1 MGAIANLSA
10 SLRWD
15 LDDFQRGTSIVEGTF
30 KNVIGLAGKVGDA
43 VSHAG
48 RKMTAGMTLPLAGL
62 GVLVTKAASDA
73 EELQSAFDVT
83 FGNMNR
89 SMNKWAV
96 EAGNNMGRA
105 TQEMQE
111 GAIAFGMLFN
121 QAAPTEAAAARM
133 SQRFTEL
140 AQDAASFYNTDFD
153 TAMGKIRSGLTGESE
168 PLRDFGVFLTEAVVR
183 AKALEMG
190 IVSAGEELNEQGKI
204 MVRAA
209 LITEGLSKAYGDV
222 ARTSDSLA
230 NRLRA
235 IGGMVRELAIEF
247 GQILEPYA
255 KRAAAAVAGFLEWI
269 GNLPNGVKRAAV
281 GFGVFLAAI
290 GPLSMALSA
299 LAITILPLL
308 LVKMGPL
315 FAVISAIV
323 NPIGT
328 AVVMAGKLIAE
339 FGGLTAIVSNLGPVL
354 LRFLGP
360 VGLVVAAF
368 QLFGDNILRGL
379 QSFWRFVSDAFGSG
393 LQTLF
398 ATLSDTVDRVSEA
411 FRAFMDTP
419 FGAFISDVIEF
430 VGMLLEAFIT
440 LAGYLTGELISAF
453 FETLTLIVD
462 FIGGVVETVVKL
474 LSGDWAGA
482 WDAAVQ
488 TVGRAIIRIGQWI
501 ENIWP
506 WLGGMIK
513 MLGQITGAELSE
525 PKKPGAMSGS
535 GGGGVPS
542 EGISGGNYT
551 IAGTGKKPKGRTGRG
566 RTGPTAEEL
575 ADRREQIKLEQE
587 LAVARESN
595 DLDAIR
601 ALERKRDV
609 FDKIERYE
617 RAGLSN
623 ADARIAAERD
633 MAELDQARKR
643 ALEEFLAE
651 RQVETEYQV
660 AVLNNDYE
668 HLRYLDDELDLQ
680 HRINDLSREG
690 YDLATAE
697 KIARDEM
704 LAIEEAR
711 AAAASRRLE
720 DEQLAHELELA
731 RLRGDDDRS
740 IRMREEELRRR
751 DRVDYLMDRGGMSR
765 SEAEEQALREAA
777 DRSQAHLQRT
787 FRDAFRNGLQA
798 ALDGN
803 LKDFFEGWMRE
814 RTFNALSKVLDK
826 LADNLANLISG
837 NSQGGGLIGGIL
849 GLFGLARPT
858 PSPAAAGSGGHWSIP
873 TGGGPMGLA
882 TGGSF
887 KIAGHSGIDSNL
899 LSLNGTPVARVSSGE
914 VVDVHR
920 GDPKNNGSP
929 VVVEIVAGEMFDA
942 RVVQGAARV
951 VKASAP
957 TMMSMSS
964 ARTRRDA
971 ARPIMPG
978 GRTG

>member
-43 VSHAG
+43 VSNAG
-48 RKMTAGMTLPLAGL
+48 KKMTAGLTLPLAGL

-83 FGNMNR
+83 FGNMSK
-89 SMNKWAV
+89 SMNRWAV
-96 EAGNNMGRA
+96 ETGDRMGRA

-168 PLRDFGVFLTEAVVR
+168 PLRDFGVFLTEAAVK
-183 AKALEMG
+183 AKALELG
-190 IVSAGEELNEQGKI
+190 IASAGEELNEQGKI

-209 LITEGLSKAYGDV
+209 LISEGLSKAYGDI

-230 NRLRA
+230 NRVRA

-255 KRAAAAVAGFLEWI
+255 KRAAAAVAGFLERI
-269 GNLPNGVKRAAV
+269 SALPDGVKRAAV
-281 GFGVFLAAI
+281 GFGIFLAAL

-299 LAITILPLL
+299 LAVTILPLL
-308 LVKMGPL
+308 LIKMGPL

-339 FGGLTAIVSNLGPVL
+339 FGGLTAVVSKLGPVL

-360 VGLVVAAF
+360 VGLIIAAF
-368 QLFGDNILRGL
+368 QLFGDSILRGL
-379 QSFWRFVSDAFGSG
+379 QGFWRFISDAFGTG
-393 LQTLF
+393 LQNLM
-398 ATLSDTVDRVSEA
+398 ATLSDRIDRVAEA
-411 FRAFMDTP
+411 FQAFMDTP
-419 FGAFISDVIEF
+419 LGGFIAEVVDF
-430 VGMLLEAFIT
+430 LGTLLEVLIT
-440 LAGYLTGELISAF
+440 LAGYVAGEFISAF
-453 FETLTLIVD
+453 FEGLMMIADVV
-462 FIGGVVETVVKL
+462 GGVVETVTKL

-488 TVGRAIIRIGQWI
+488 TVGRAVIRIGNWI
-501 ENIWP
+501 EGLWP
-506 WLGGMIK
+506 WLGGMVK
-513 MLGQITGAELSE
+513 MLGQLTGAELSE
-525 PKKPGAMSGS
+525 PKKPTGTAGGS
-535 GGGGVPS
+535 GAAPAAANDV
-542 EGISGGNYT
+542 EGGNYT
-551 IAGTGKKPKGRTGRG
+551 IAGTGKAAKGRTARG
-566 RTGPTAEEL
+566 RAGPTAEDL
-575 ADRREQIKLEQE
+575 AARREEIRLEQE
-587 LAVARESN
+587 LSVARERG
-595 DLDAIR
+595 DMDVIR
-601 ALERKRDV
+601 AIERQMDLRG
-609 FDKIERYE
+609 KIERYE
-617 RAGLSN
+617 SAGLKT

-633 MAELDQARKR
+633 MAELDRARKR
-643 ALEEFLAE
+643 ALEEFLFE

-660 AVLNNDYE
+660 AILNNDYE

-680 HRINDLSREG
+680 RRINDLNREG

-697 KIARDEM
+697 KIARDEI
-704 LAIEEAR
+704 LAIEQAR
-711 AAAASRRLE
+711 EAAASRRLE

-777 DRSQAHLQRT
+777 DRSQAHLQGT

-803 LKDFFEGWMRE
+803 LKGFFEGWMRD
-814 RTFNALSKVLDK
+814 RTFNALSRVLDR

-837 NSQGGGLIGGIL
+837 NSQGGGLFSGIL
-849 GLFGLARPT
+849 GLFGKSVPA
-858 PSPAAAGSGGHWSIP
+858 PSTGTSGGWSVP

-887 KIAGHSGIDSNL
+887 KVAGHSGIDSNL
-899 LSLNGTPVARVSSGE
+899 LSLNGRPVARVTSGE

-920 GDPKNNGSP
+920 GDPQGRGSP

-951 VKASAP
+951 VQASAP
-957 TMMSMSS
+957 TMMSMAS

-971 ARPIMPG
+971 ARPAMPG

>member
-30 KNVIGLAGKVGDA
+30 KNIIGLAGKVGDA
-43 VSHAG
+43 VSNAG
-48 RKMTAGMTLPLAGL
+48 KKMTAGFTLPLAGL

-83 FGNMNR
+83 FGNMSK
-89 SMNKWAV
+89 SMNKWAA
-96 EAGNNMGRA
+96 EAGDSMGRA

-121 QAAPTEAAAARM
+121 QSAPTEAAAARM

-168 PLRDFGVFLTEAVVR
+168 PLRDFGVFLTEAAVK

-269 GNLPNGVKRAAV
+269 SALPDGVKRAAV
-281 GFGVFLAAI
+281 GFGVFLAAL
-290 GPLSMALSA
+290 GPLSMALST

-308 LVKMGPL
+308 LIKMGPL

-339 FGGLTAIVSNLGPVL
+339 FGGLTAVVSKLGPVL

-360 VGLVVAAF
+360 VGLIIAAF

-379 QSFWRFVSDAFGSG
+379 QGFWRFVSDAFGTG
-393 LQTLF
+393 MQNLM
-398 ATLSDTVDRVSEA
+398 ATLSDRIDRVSEA
-411 FRAFMDTP
+411 FQAFMDTP
-419 FGAFISDVIEF
+419 LGGFIADVVDF
-430 VGMLLEAFIT
+430 LGTLLEVLIT
-440 LAGYLTGELISAF
+440 LAGYVAGEFISAF
-453 FETLTLIVD
+453 FEGLMMIADVV
-462 FIGGVVETVVKL
+462 GGVVETVTKL

-488 TVGRAIIRIGQWI
+488 TVGRAVIRIGQWI
-501 ENIWP
+501 EGLWP
-506 WLGGMIK
+506 WLGGMVK
-513 MLGQITGAELSE
+513 MLGQLTGAELSE
-525 PKKPGAMSGS
+525 PKKPSGTAGGAGAAPAAAND
-535 GGGGVPS
+535 V
-542 EGISGGNYT
+542 EGGNYT
-551 IAGTGKKPKGRTGRG
+551 IAGTGKTAKGRTARG
-566 RTGPTAEEL
+566 RTGPTAEDL
-575 ADRREQIKLEQE
+575 AARREEIRLEQE
-587 LAVARESN
+587 LSVARERG
-595 DLDAIR
+595 DMDAIR
-601 ALERKRDV
+601 ALERQMDLR
-609 FDKIERYE
+609 DKIERYE
-617 RAGLSN
+617 RAGLKS

-643 ALEEFLAE
+643 ALEEFLFE

-660 AVLNNDYE
+660 AILNNDYE

-680 HRINDLSREG
+680 RRINDLNRAD
-690 YDLATAE
+690 YDLVTAE

-704 LAIEEAR
+704 LAIERAR
-711 AAAASRRLE
+711 EAAASRRLE

-740 IRMREEELRRR
+740 IRRREEELRRR

-777 DRSQAHLQRT
+777 DRSQAHLQGT

-837 NSQGGGLIGGIL
+837 NSQGGGLFGGIL
-849 GLFGLARPT
+849 GLFGKSVPE
-858 PSPAAAGSGGHWSIP
+858 PATGSTGGWSVP

-899 LSLNGTPVARVSSGE
+899 LSLNGKPVARVTSGE

-920 GDPKNNGSP
+920 GDPGVRGGNTYNFSGNLLTP
-929 VVVEIVAGEMFDA
+929 EFWARINAGDVAA
-942 RVVQGAARV
+942 AQGGAQISAQQSRFAA
-951 VKASAP
+951 S
-957 TMMSMSS
+957 
-964 ARTRRDA
+964 RRL
-971 ARPIMPG
+971 
-978 GRTG
+978 GR